1 VALYLALTAPRT
13 LDTLTTE
20 KTVRGV
26 TTEGPLDRYTGGV
39 LFLGSVFSALACVI
53 HKRRTGRTRVLW
65 TTYSVFLLLAAVEE
79 ADWLRWILGRDARVG
94 GWPIG
99 SLHDLLEKLNHD
111 LRGESVDYLLSG
123 SAVLVLLAL
132 ACLITV
138 SILWRI
144 STTDESWD
152 VTLLLLIGL
161 GIFLGGA
168 GLLIDADILPKP
180 RGIDWKAHIE
190 EPLEAIGAVCL
201 LIVSLE
207 VFGRAATSPGR
218 KQ

>member
-1 VALYLALTAPRT
+1 
-13 LDTLTTE
+13 
-20 KTVRGV
+20 
-26 TTEGPLDRYTGGV
+26 
-39 LFLGSVFSALACVI
+39 
-53 HKRRTGRTRVLW
+53 
-65 TTYSVFLLLAAVEE
+65 
-79 ADWLRWILGRDARVG
+79 VG